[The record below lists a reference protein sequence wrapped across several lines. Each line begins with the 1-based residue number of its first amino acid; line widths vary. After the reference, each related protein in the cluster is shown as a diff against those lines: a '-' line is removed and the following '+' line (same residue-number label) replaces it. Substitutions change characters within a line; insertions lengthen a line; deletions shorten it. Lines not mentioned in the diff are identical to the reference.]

1 MWFATNTCGY
11 ELVFDQG
18 WLSQPFWMT
27 QEETSNWKIPI
38 LAYEKIYIFVKN
50 KKWKL
55 FLNILETLKH
65 GFYDDLTYIK
75 RPRAYSNM
83 NFNRELLGRPIL
95 TRNFP
100 YLSSPPIKRPSSPI

>member
-1 MWFATNTCGY
+1 MWFAINSYGY
-11 ELVFDQG
+11 ELVFDQE
-18 WLSQPFWMT
+18 WLPQLLGIF
-27 QEETSNWKIPI
+27 QEETSNWKMII

-50 KKWKL
+50 KKCKL

-65 GFYDDLTYIK
+65 GFYDGLSYTK

-95 TRNFP
+95 TRKIP
-100 YLSSPPIKRPSSPI
+100 YLSSPPIKRPSPPI